1 MRWQKLIIQMQT
13 LAVLEAGSTPGQT
26 PGIKGK
32 TELHFMIYNKFDG
45 KLRNKL
51 IFTLV
56 EAAVTSQFF
65 SF

>member
-1 MRWQKLIIQMQT
+1 MQT
-13 LAVLEAGSTPGQT
+13 LEVLEAGSTPGQI
-26 PGIKGK
+26 PGIEGK
-32 TELHFMIYNKFDG
+32 IELHFMIYNKFDG

-51 IFTLV
+51 IFALV

>member
-1 MRWQKLIIQMQT
+1 MIQMQT
-13 LAVLEAGSTPGQT
+13 LAALEAGSTPGRIL
-26 PGIKGK
+26 GIGGK

>member
-1 MRWQKLIIQMQT
+1 MQT

-26 PGIKGK
+26 PGIEGK

-56 EAAVTSQFF
+56 
-65 SF
+65 